1 MNRDKKRERD
11 LDREK
16 EIEIVRKKK
25 REKELDREGG
35 IKILIER
42 DIEILENRDRKKDKI
57 RRIQITKS

>member
-1 MNRDKKRERD
+1 M
-11 LDREK
+11 
-16 EIEIVRKKK
+16 RKKK
-25 REKELDREGG
+25 RERELDREGG

>member
-1 MNRDKKRERD
+1 M
-11 LDREK
+11 
-16 EIEIVRKKK
+16 RKKK
-25 REKELDREGG
+25 RERELDRKGG

>member
-1 MNRDKKRERD
+1 MNRDSEKEKRET
-11 LDREK
+11 
-16 EIEIVRKKK
+16 
-25 REKELDREGG
+25 ELDGERG